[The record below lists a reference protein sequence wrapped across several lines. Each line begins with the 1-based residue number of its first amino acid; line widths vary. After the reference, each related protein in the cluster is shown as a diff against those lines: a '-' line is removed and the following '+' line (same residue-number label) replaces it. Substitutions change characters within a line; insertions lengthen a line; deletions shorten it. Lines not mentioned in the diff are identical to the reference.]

1 MVETVLRVDIAALP
15 PVPNNPLPYRQ
26 QVTAIRT
33 YFTGTEALRDAGG
46 PVTRCKLA
54 PKWITPPIVVVTSPK
69 GAHDVLGRTDGFVDK
84 ALPIYDEVRRILGGN
99 VFDFTHDAWL
109 PRRRALQPV
118 FTKQHVARFAGH
130 MAEAAEGLPMRW
142 PDGAEVDLD
151 SECHA
156 LTLRALGRSVL
167 GLDLDKRAEAV
178 GPALRTALKYCAD
191 RAYRPMRA
199 PHWLP
204 TPARRRALAASAALH
219 RLAAEILHAC
229 RADPTVDAPLVHA
242 LIAATDP
249 ETGQP
254 LSDAQICHE
263 LVLFMLAGH
272 DTTAT
277 TLVEAVF

>member
-167 GLDLDKRAEAV
+167 GLDLDKRA
-178 GPALRTALKYCAD
+178 
-191 RAYRPMRA
+191 
-199 PHWLP
+199 
-204 TPARRRALAASAALH
+204 
-219 RLAAEILHAC
+219 
-229 RADPTVDAPLVHA
+229 
-242 LIAATDP
+242 
-249 ETGQP
+249 
-254 LSDAQICHE
+254 
-263 LVLFMLAGH
+263 
-272 DTTAT
+272 
-277 TLVEAVF
+277 